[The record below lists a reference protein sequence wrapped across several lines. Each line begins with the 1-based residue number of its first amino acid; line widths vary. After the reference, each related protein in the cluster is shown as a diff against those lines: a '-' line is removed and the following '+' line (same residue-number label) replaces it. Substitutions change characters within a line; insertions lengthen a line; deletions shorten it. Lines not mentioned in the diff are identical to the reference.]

1 MLAEEFWRGVQRLD
15 SISGR
20 SFGEECLLVG
30 GDCHYRGKSFGDEM
44 ERRVVLL
51 SSVGG
56 FLERRG
62 VLLPLVGGVLER
74 RSRGVLMPGFH

>member
-1 MLAEEFWRGVQRLD
+1 MLAEEFGEECSSLIPGVL
-15 SISGR
+15 
-20 SFGEECLLVG
+20 EECLLVG

-62 VLLPLVGGVLER
+62 VLLPLVGGVFER